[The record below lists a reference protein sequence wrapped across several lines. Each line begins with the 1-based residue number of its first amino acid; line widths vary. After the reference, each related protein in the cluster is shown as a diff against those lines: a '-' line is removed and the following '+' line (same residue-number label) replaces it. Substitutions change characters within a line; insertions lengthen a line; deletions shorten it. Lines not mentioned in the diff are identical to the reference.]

1 MKVKISIGQEIAIF
15 INNYI
20 TELNVIEKRNP
31 SKSQELIKWSGPL
44 GSIVKI
50 NFDGA
55 YDRCHYKSAS
65 GIVAKNVEGNALLSY
80 SETHKEVPFAF
91 AAEALACRK
100 AVQIGIE
107 VQWLEIIIEGDS
119 LAIIKK
125 CQSKSQDRSQVGV
138 YIHDIHQITDR
149 FNNIVFK
156 YTPRSTNGLAYI
168 LTTESLKKREEFY
181 LLQKVPWCNALMPET
196 VTGVEHEVLTDLIH

>member
-1 MKVKISIGQEIAIF
+1 MYRPSKFTLSTDQEIMIF
-15 INNYI
+15 VNNYI

-31 SKSQELIKWSGPL
+31 SKPQELIKWSGPP

-55 YDRCHYKSAS
+55 YDGCHYKSAS
-65 GIVAKNVEGNALLSY
+65 GIVSKNAEGIAILSY
-80 SETHKEVPFAF
+80 LETQKEVPSTF

-100 AVQIGIE
+100 VVQIGIE
-107 VQWLEIIIEGDS
+107 MQWLEIIIEGDS

-138 YIHDIHQITDR
+138 YIHDIHKIIDK
-149 FNNIVFK
+149 FNNIMFK
-156 YTPRSTNGLAYI
+156 YTLRSENGLAHI
-168 LTTESLKKREEFY
+168 LATESLKKTEEFY
-181 LLQKVPWCNALMPET
+181 LLKNVSAYAEKQKIANWMREP
-196 VTGVEHEVLTDLIH
+196 D